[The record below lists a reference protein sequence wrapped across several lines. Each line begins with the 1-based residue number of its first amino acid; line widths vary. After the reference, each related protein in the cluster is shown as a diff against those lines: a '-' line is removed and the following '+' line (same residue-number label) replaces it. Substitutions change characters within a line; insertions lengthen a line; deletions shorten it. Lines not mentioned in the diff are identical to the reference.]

1 MWREDVFCESPSVT
15 PSKLIGKTTLKK
27 MIKPLLNEGFHVRNT
42 SVCKKV
48 AFGLGLSVFFLLSGC
63 GSNQVHQSSPATSSD
78 TAVSSVPIAS
88 TLTSN
93 ATQMGLKPWR
103 DAGYTGKGVT
113 VAVLDTG
120 MPVWDIK
127 DRNIPLSANLR
138 YDADYTHDQIVKNSD
153 TSIYNA
159 NHGDDMSQ
167 VIGSATYGAAPD
179 AKILNGVIADT
190 NGWANRTSM
199 IKGVEWSVSH
209 SADIINLSFGYG
221 ALVSYTGSAHSN
233 IESELNTIKNQAVTS
248 QVAIVHSAGNDSKS
262 VSSLL
267 VTTSG
272 YQDWVKSNAKSNI
285 LIVGATYDNKTLAYF
300 SNYAGSD
307 TDVQA
312 RFVVAPAQSEVTNG
326 YSTLYSVGTSGAAA
340 NVSGALAVMKQR
352 WQSLTGVQLEQ
363 IIIDTA
369 NRSFTGYSVATFGQG
384 IVDLNSAFSP
394 VGKTT
399 VPVASVTTSTASVPL
414 SSAVV
419 TLPAGFKTVNA
430 STAFV
435 DSYGRDFTL
444 HYETPVQTYQSGLDK
459 TVRAY
464 VDAPVNYRQQLSPG
478 LQLGFSMTGTHS
490 NERQDS
496 GLWFL
501 GMASGHQQNLNTSV
515 LGQVSLTGHFSGMS
529 VGMSATAPSPNQAN
543 HVTAMAQ
550 TEPAVQGMKA
560 SLGFKGV
567 SIMPYW
573 LASDNTSAFTGAQ
586 TETLSGVQTEY
597 QHNGWLAGLDWS
609 RQTQPGQ
616 SLIQNYNIDSQKYYA
631 GYRAQLKPRWRVG
644 LLGFWQNDNARIRY
658 QHPQSVGDGSLRY
671 VTDNLTSNRSIS
683 GVSAALSVGHLQAAF
698 LSSNLDQ
705 EFFLGFKKAFH

>member
-1 MWREDVFCESPSVT
+1 MTLR
-15 PSKLIGKTTLKK
+15 KLIGKTTLDK
-27 MIKPLLNEGFHVRNT
+27 MTKPVPNKEIHAVNT
-42 SVCKKV
+42 GVCKKF
-48 AFGLGLSVFFLLSGC
+48 AFGLGLSVFFFLSGC
-63 GSNQVHQSSPATSSD
+63 SSNQVHQTSPATSNY

-120 MPVWDIK
+120 MPVWDIN

-179 AKILNGVIADT
+179 TNILNGVIADT
-190 NGWANRTSM
+190 NGWANRASM
-199 IKGVEWSVSH
+199 IKGIEWSVNH

-248 QVAIVHSAGNDSKS
+248 QVAIVHSAGNDS
-262 VSSLL
+262 
-267 VTTSG
+267 TSG
-272 YQDWVKSNAKSNI
+272 NRVTVTSKLISQSGYEDWVKSNAKNNI
-285 LIVGATYDNKTLAYF
+285 LIVGATYDNQTLAYF
-300 SNYAGSD
+300 SNSAGSD
-307 TDVQA
+307 SDVQA
-312 RFVVAPAQSEVTNG
+312 RYVVAPAQSEVTNG
-326 YSTLYSVGTSGAAA
+326 YSTLYSIGTSGAAA

-369 NRSFTGYSVATFGQG
+369 NRSFAGYTAATFGQG

-394 VGKTT
+394 VGKTS
-399 VPVASVTTSTASVPL
+399 VPVASVSASAAAASVPL

-430 STAFV
+430 STAFL

-444 HYETPVQTYQSGLDK
+444 NYETPVQTYQSGLDK
-459 TVRAY
+459 TVRSY
-464 VDAPVNYRQQLSPG
+464 VDAPVNYRQQLSTS

-501 GMASGHQQNLNTSV
+501 GMASGYQQNLNTSV
-515 LGQVSLTGHFSGMS
+515 LGQISLTGHFSDMS
-529 VGMSATAPSPNQAN
+529 VGMSATAPNPNQTN
-543 HVTAMAQ
+543 VSSNVQ

-560 SLGFKGV
+560 SLGFKGL

-573 LASDNTSAFTGAQ
+573 LASNNTSAFTGAQ

-597 QHNGWLAGLDWS
+597 HHHGWLAGLDWS

-631 GYRAQLKPRWRVG
+631 GYRAQLNPHWRVG
-644 LLGFWQNDNARIRY
+644 LLGFWQNDSAHIGY

-705 EFFLGFKKAFH
+705 ELFLGFKHAFN